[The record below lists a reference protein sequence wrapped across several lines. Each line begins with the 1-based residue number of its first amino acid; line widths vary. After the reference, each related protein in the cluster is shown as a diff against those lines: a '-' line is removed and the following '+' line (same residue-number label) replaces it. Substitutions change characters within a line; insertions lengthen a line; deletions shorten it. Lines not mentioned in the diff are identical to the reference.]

1 MENIDRIFE
10 KYDELENE
18 CFEGLVEF
26 MLKCPNNSWNIDLTI
41 MSSDF
46 IPHECKRMWYSRED
60 SDVFVG
66 DKTQK
71 VYVPVTELKYGEMAR
86 ILSSLPNEQML
97 EKFEKLHDII
107 SNYNVQG
114 LLSDYPYFYENEYY
128 GAIQIIDIN
137 DFVNKAIKLDCL
149 KIGGD
154 KVCLNFALGDWV
166 VTDLLAHLNKAI
178 MLCSDQYKT
187 IKNFLDLQE
196 NLNLDINTPLTMNWG
211 GTTFNVVSIDTTD
224 DKGFM
229 IHGVIGVN
237 TTDTTNICVD
247 ALTLKPQD
255 LDVVVE
261 YLNIDVR
268 NEIIGMLQNLF
279 NDNNAYAIADSIIDD
294 VIAETKDVG
303 DMREALNIVL
313 MRKMGLKI

>member
-1 MENIDRIFE
+1 MENIDIIFE

-18 CFEGLVEF
+18 CFDGLVEF
-26 MLKCPNNSWNIDLTI
+26 MLKCPYNSWNIDITL
-41 MSSDF
+41 MSMDF
-46 IPHECKRMWYSRED
+46 NPYDCKRIFYSKDD
-60 SDVFVG
+60 SN
-66 DKTQK
+66 
-71 VYVPVTELKYGEMAR
+71 VYVSDEGEKNVVPVTELMYGEMAR
-86 ILSSLPNEQML
+86 ILSSLPNEQMF
-97 EKFEKLHDII
+97 EKFEKLYDII

-114 LLSDYPYFYENEYY
+114 LLSDYPYFYKECDDNV
-128 GAIQIIDIN
+128 QIIDIN
-137 DFVNKAIKLDCL
+137 NFVGRNIKLDCL

-154 KVCLNFALGDWV
+154 KAYLVFMLSEQFVN
-166 VTDLLAHLNKAI
+166 DLLAHLNKSI

-224 DKGFM
+224 DKGFT

-279 NDNNAYAIADSIIDD
+279 NDNNVYVIADNIIGD
-294 VIAETKDVG
+294 VIAETQEVG

-313 MRKMGLKI
+313 MRKMGLKL